1 MHNDDNGDPLI
12 DQTLRDYLADRTR
25 DVSNVLD
32 CNVGIV
38 AAYPP
43 PPLGASPSEI
53 WGREFWFLPLRA
65 ATVFHFRMMRYYH
78 LSQRV
83 LRFRPYDLERAYGL
97 LQLAMIFIFTLRNAV
112 QIPARPAVEWQ
123 VSERDVRAAF

>member
-1 MHNDDNGDPLI
+1 MKIPSVFI
-12 DQTLRDYLADRTR
+12 DSEKNELHYCWLCRIAR
-25 DVSNVLD
+25 
-32 CNVGIV
+32 
-38 AAYPP
+38 
-43 PPLGASPSEI
+43 PSSCQLCE
-53 WGREFWFLPLRA
+53 
-65 ATVFHFRMMRYYH
+65 TRYYH